1 MSKYVTKSLHIYYG
15 GHTELTKTSLRDQV
29 TLTLT
34 RLAVKTNRSHSP
46 TDAQPTRNFR
56 PAGVHRPGTKPW
68 RAQEVEGQCFRKHPE
83 SNLLGTGI
91 LCPEQLREPAK
102 SCPAASPAHPLLKAC
117 HQTQGHAT
125 QESQVAT
132 AEPSQNAGSLEN
144 GTRPPDC
151 LEWAPKRLFGIAG
164 SKTHSVLWKRQWDPS
179 QRTEPV
185 HWWRSSSSFW
195 R

>member
-1 MSKYVTKSLHIYYG
+1 MSKYVTKCLHICYG

-34 RLAVKTNRSHSP
+34 RLAVKTNRS
-46 TDAQPTRNFR
+46 TDTEPTRNFR
-56 PAGVHRPGTKPW
+56 PAGVHHPGTKPW

-102 SCPAASPAHPLLKAC
+102 SCPAASPARPLLKAC

-132 AEPSQNAGSLEN
+132 ADPSQNARSPEN
-144 GTRPPDC
+144 GARPPDC
-151 LEWAPKRLFGIAG
+151 HE
-164 SKTHSVLWKRQWDPS
+164 
-179 QRTEPV
+179 
-185 HWWRSSSSFW
+185 
-195 R
+195 